1 MHSKLTAL
9 LKQIVNANLTHVLF
23 RINTRSF
30 ASVSSIIAVGAAGYG
45 TDLWL
50 GSFFRSRMALAFWK
64 NPSDFIKLNYLPLF
78 QKEKMHTWRIT
89 EILL

>member
-45 TDLWL
+45 TDL
-50 GSFFRSRMALAFWK
+50 
-64 NPSDFIKLNYLPLF
+64 
-78 QKEKMHTWRIT
+78 
-89 EILL
+89 